1 MDRKT
6 LNQLS
11 YRRRFATSKKWIG
24 LLVLA
29 LAAACGD
36 SSLVQEAREAE
47 NDGRIINNEVMS
59 AMYPASYRA
68 GQPQYLE
75 RDFEAGA
82 DFICDEIKSTYERDI
97 CSEDEIN
104 WR

>member
-1 MDRKT
+1 MDRKM

-11 YRRRFATSKKWIG
+11 YRGRFTTSRKWIG
-24 LLVLA
+24 LLVVA

-47 NDGRIINNEVMS
+47 NDGRIINNEAMG

-68 GQPQYLE
+68 GYPPYLE

-82 DFICDEIKSTYERDI
+82 DFICDEIRSKYERDI